1 MSSQNGWS
9 CLAECGLEEED
20 LTAIDG
26 EGEAADTQDAAQVA
40 AENADLSKQL
50 EEAKA
55 KVGAAKPRLRPVPR
69 SGAPFQSACT
79 HAPAAPCSPSR
90 E

>member
-1 MSSQNGWS
+1 MGCSKLVLCSWSQS
-9 CLAECGLEEED
+9 PASRLAECGLEEED

-40 AENADLSKQL
+40 ADNADLAKQL

-55 KVGAAKPRLRPVPR
+55 KVGA
-69 SGAPFQSACT
+69 
-79 HAPAAPCSPSR
+79 PAA
-90 E
+90 